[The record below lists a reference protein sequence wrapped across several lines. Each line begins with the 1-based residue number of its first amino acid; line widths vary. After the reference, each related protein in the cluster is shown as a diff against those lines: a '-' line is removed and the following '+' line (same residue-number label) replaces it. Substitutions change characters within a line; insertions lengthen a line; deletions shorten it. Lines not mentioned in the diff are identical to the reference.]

1 MANKSVKCRSCNVVA
16 QLVEIKG
23 EPYVV
28 CTVCKNRLPQDEVL
42 AIIGKQ
48 SRYFAAKTLQE
59 GFKSL
64 ASPVGK
70 SGMLSLSYRPTHL
83 EDPGGDFFI
92 DFDD

>member
-28 CTVCKNRLPQDEVL
+28 CTVCENRLPQDEVL

-48 SRYFAAKTLQE
+48 SRAFVAKTLQK

-64 ASPVGK
+64 ASSGGK
-70 SGMLSLSYRPTHL
+70 LGLSYRPTHI

>member
-1 MANKSVKCRSCNVVA
+1 M
-16 QLVEIKG
+16 VEIKG

-42 AIIGKQ
+42 AIVGKQ
-48 SRYFAAKTLQE
+48 FRAFAAKTLQE
-59 GFKSL
+59 DFKSL
-64 ASPVGK
+64 ASSVGK
-70 SGMLSLSYRPTHL
+70 SRPLSLSYRPTHL